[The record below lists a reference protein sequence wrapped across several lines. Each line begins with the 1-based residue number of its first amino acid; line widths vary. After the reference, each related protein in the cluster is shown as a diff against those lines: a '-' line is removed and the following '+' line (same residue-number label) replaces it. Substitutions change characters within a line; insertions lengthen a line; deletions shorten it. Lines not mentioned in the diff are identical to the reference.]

1 MYMYNVHVCCLG
13 EAGLSKNFPSN
24 LSSTIKC
31 DIFGYKLCFSYEKS
45 KYSRFKKK
53 QFSVFLHRILRLK
66 MVNILQKIVKP
77 IKLSESGFILILIII
92 HILKVYL
99 SKTKNNSL
107 NNIMLYVYTC
117 SIKGTCRLEQKLETM
132 ECLFNKL

>member
-1 MYMYNVHVCCLG
+1 MYVAWVRLGGQQISHQICRQLLNVIYLVISYYLVT
-13 EAGLSKNFPSN
+13 KNP
-24 LSSTIKC
+24 
-31 DIFGYKLCFSYEKS
+31 
-45 KYSRFKKK
+45 
-53 QFSVFLHRILRLK
+53 
-66 MVNILQKIVKP
+66 NILGLKKIVFCIFTPNSSFKKIVKP

-107 NNIMLYVYTC
+107 INIMLYVHVYTC
-117 SIKGTCRLEQKLETM
+117 SIKGIRRLGQKLETM

>member
-1 MYMYNVHVCCLG
+1 MYNVHVCCLG

-31 DIFGYKLCFSYEKS
+31 DIFGYNLLFSYEKS
-45 KYSRFKKK
+45 KYFRFLNTK
-53 QFSVFLHRILRLK
+53 QFSLFLHRILRFK
-66 MVNILQKIVKP
+66 KVNIVPKIVTP

-117 SIKGTCRLEQKLETM
+117 SIKGTCRLGQKLKTI
-132 ECLFNKL
+132 ECLFDKI